1 MDSLITILSTQS
13 QKQDSQIN
21 ELKNLQLIAFETSGK
36 ISNQITATKFQTDY
50 IQNSQEPKVVIM
62 GGAFIKIL
70 EDKYQIQ
77 QTIKNLGLREAKN
90 SRATMYIMKL
100 LDTGIHLQLHTPPST
115 SKSGATSIGPNES
128 IPIYVCCFFD
138 SSRSIG
144 VIHLPPP

>member
-1 MDSLITILSTQS
+1 
-13 QKQDSQIN
+13 
-21 ELKNLQLIAFETSGK
+21 
-36 ISNQITATKFQTDY
+36 
-50 IQNSQEPKVVIM
+50 M

-128 IPIYVCCFFD
+128 IPISSRFNLNADPKVAFD
-138 SSRSIG
+138 SSYLAVKLEYIDPLYKSEIKKNFIG
-144 VIHLPPP
+144 QIIFLNKNSYGVLSGDEDIEKKN